1 MAQKHECLTVVGDPD
16 QAIYGWR
23 RANVDNLTK
32 NINVRK
38 LKNAKRKE
46 KKNIFALSERLFRQ
60 DPHDSSQPR
69 LSFLT
74 KHCQPLFQGD
84 PARCVGIFKR
94 LD

>member
-1 MAQKHECLTVVGDPD
+1 VVQFQDTNELQYELTKLMAQKHECLTVVGDPD

-46 KKNIFALSERLFRQ
+46 KKHFR
-60 DPHDSSQPR
+60 
-69 LSFLT
+69 SFRT
-74 KHCQPLFQGD
+74 II
-84 PARCVGIFKR
+84 PARSA
-94 LD
+94 

>member
-1 MAQKHECLTVVGDPD
+1 LTVVGDPD

-46 KKNIFALSERLFRQ
+46 KKHFR
-60 DPHDSSQPR
+60 
-69 LSFLT
+69 SFRT
-74 KHCQPLFQGD
+74 II
-84 PARCVGIFKR
+84 PARSA
-94 LD
+94 